1 MKPLHRNFSVQICME
16 MSCLHHSTPWVG
28 TVVEGQLPKK
38 FFFTL
43 RIEKKCQCAQ
53 KSHLSWG
60 EGGDQV
66 PKFFCLELYE
76 MCRYAQKYHLD
87 LQKKSRVWNPV
98 TICTVCICVYPV
110 LQSSL
115 QNNK

>member
-43 RIEKKCQCAQ
+43 RIEKNANVHRKVIFPGGRVEIKYQNFFARNCMKCADM
-53 KSHLSWG
+53 H
-60 EGGDQV
+60 
-66 PKFFCLELYE
+66 
-76 MCRYAQKYHLD
+76 R
-87 LQKKSRVWNPV
+87 N
-98 TICTVCICVYPV
+98 II
-110 LQSSL
+110 
-115 QNNK
+115 

>member
-43 RIEKKCQCAQ
+43 RIEIKM
-53 KSHLSWG
+53 
-60 EGGDQV
+60 
-66 PKFFCLELYE
+66 P
-76 MCRYAQKYHLD
+76 
-87 LQKKSRVWNPV
+87 
-98 TICTVCICVYPV
+98 ICTEK
-110 LQSSL
+110 SSFL
-115 QNNK
+115 GGGWRSSTKIFLLGIV